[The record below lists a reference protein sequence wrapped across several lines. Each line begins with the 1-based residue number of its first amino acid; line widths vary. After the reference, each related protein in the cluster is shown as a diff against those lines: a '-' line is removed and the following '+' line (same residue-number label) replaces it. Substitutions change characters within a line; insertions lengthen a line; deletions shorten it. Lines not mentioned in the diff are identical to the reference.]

1 MMTPELIDAAL
12 LLATA
17 GVNAAPVS
25 LSSNPKNLFELWHE
39 FQVGLRGRKPAKLF
53 PAKEKGGK
61 MKHKYHRR
69 NVIWKMVSCLVCTT
83 GMTADAAVDSIYAVY
98 GQQTYVTDVINAI
111 KRDMKGEMLN
121 PNLRV

>member
-1 MMTPELIDAAL
+1 MMTPELIDATL

-17 GVNAAPVS
+17 GVNAAPAS
-25 LSSNPKNLFELWHE
+25 LSPNPKNLFGLWHE

-53 PAKEKGGK
+53 PAKDKGGK

-69 NVIWKMVSCLVCTT
+69 NVIWKMVSGLVRT
-83 GMTADAAVDSIYAVY
+83 GMTVDTDVDSIYAVY
-98 GQQTYVTDVINAI
+98 GQQTCVTDVIDAI
-111 KRDMKGEMLN
+111 KRDMKGGMLN